1 MKTFSPTCL
10 ALLCGA
16 LLVAPTMKS
25 AWAQDTPPATTAPAT
40 PTLEQ
45 LMAKLLDPH
54 AEVSKSINPTEIQKN
69 LLENASAG
77 AGLDVKD
84 AIRGLEVF
92 SNTLAVNT
100 TISPKFLPRK
110 QAIQQMP
117 LGEKRDAARKAF
129 LDDVIKEI
137 RPQIEKETLT
147 AMRGAILNFFKR
159 AAEIPTEEQMPKF
172 KEAQT
177 RVEKS
182 LDKDLPAVAKAMA
195 QKLIAGR

>member
-1 MKTFSPTCL
+1 MKIFSPICF

-16 LLVAPTMKS
+16 LLIAPTVKV
-25 AWAQDTPPATTAPAT
+25 AGAQDAPLATTAAP

-54 AEVSKSINPTEIQKN
+54 AEVTKSIAPTEIQKN

-84 AIRGLEVF
+84 AIRALEVF

-100 TISPKFLPRK
+100 SLSPKFLPRK

-117 LGEKRDAARKAF
+117 LGEKRDVARKAF
-129 LDDVIKEI
+129 LDDIIKEI
-137 RPQIEKETLT
+137 RPQIEKETHT
-147 AMRGAILNFFKR
+147 ALREAILKFFKR
-159 AAEIPTEEQMPKF
+159 AAEIPTEAQMPKF

-177 RVEKS
+177 RVERS
-182 LDKDLPAVAKAMA
+182 LDKDLPAVVKAVA
-195 QKLIAGR
+195 QKLIEGR